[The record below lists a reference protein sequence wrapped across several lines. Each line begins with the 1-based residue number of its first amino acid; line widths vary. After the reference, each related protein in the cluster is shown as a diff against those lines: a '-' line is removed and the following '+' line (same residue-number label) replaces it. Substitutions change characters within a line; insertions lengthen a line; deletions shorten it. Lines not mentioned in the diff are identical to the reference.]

1 MTHAEMIRMRQ
12 AGFTY
17 KQIARKSGIPY
28 GTVRHRLQ
36 SWGIKP
42 ASKVIHPRR
51 RPSKNDYPRWLIDEL
66 YWSCQLSTVDIAY
79 ELDIPKNSVITM
91 MFRLGVPRRT
101 RKEAAAVRKARG
113 PIIVPMLSPERARAM
128 AAKAVKKRQKTA
140 ARNARRRKSY
150 HDRKTM
156 VDGIL
161 S

>member
-1 MTHAEMIRMRQ
+1 MRQ

-17 KQIARKSGIPY
+17 KQIACKSGIPY

-42 ASKVIHPRR
+42 VSKVIHPRR
-51 RPSKNDYPRWLIDEL
+51 RPSKNNYPRWLINEM

-101 RKEAAAVRKARG
+101 RSEASAVRKARG
-113 PIIVPMLSPERARAM
+113 PIIFQTLSPERARAM
-128 AAKAVKKRQKTA
+128 AAKSVKKRQQRV
-140 ARNARRRKSY
+140 ARNARRRNSY
-150 HDRKTM
+150 QDRKATT
-156 VDGIL
+156 VENGSL
-161 S
+161 